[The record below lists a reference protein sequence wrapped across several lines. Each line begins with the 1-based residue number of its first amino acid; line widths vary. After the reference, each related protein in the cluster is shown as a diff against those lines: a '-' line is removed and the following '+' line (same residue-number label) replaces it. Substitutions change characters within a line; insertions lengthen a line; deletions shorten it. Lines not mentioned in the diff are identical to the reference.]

1 VDHELVGTVDRERT
15 YLIAVPAGV
24 DLDADTPVS
33 FVDADTCEV
42 VHVEE

>member
-1 VDHELVGTVDRERT
+1 MDHELVGTVDRERT